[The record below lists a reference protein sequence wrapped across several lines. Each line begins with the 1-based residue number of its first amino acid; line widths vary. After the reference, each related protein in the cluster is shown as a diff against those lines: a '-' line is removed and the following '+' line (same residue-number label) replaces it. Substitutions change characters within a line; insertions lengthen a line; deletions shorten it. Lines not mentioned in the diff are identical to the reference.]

1 MEPVGPEG
9 RFLELLS
16 EQFPTRQSVF
26 TEIINLEAI
35 LGLPRG
41 TEHFMSDVHGEY

>member
-1 MEPVGPEG
+1 MEPVGTEG

-41 TEHFMSDVHGEY
+41 TEHFMSDVHGE